1 MCGLL
6 NRHRKWWLACLNESL
21 CNKVHNSEVK
31 VGRLTSN
38 VYIEKL
44 SMFYIVGSGAKT
56 STQLQL
62 ISKSWTY

>member
-1 MCGLL
+1 
-6 NRHRKWWLACLNESL
+6 LACSNEPL

-44 SMFYIVGSGAKT
+44 SMFYIVGSGAKN
-56 STQLQL
+56 STPLQL
-62 ISKSWTY
+62 ISKS